1 MKQKDTSPF
10 VLAFFIGFIKGTEP
24 SSFHDDILILE
35 KDTPGAMTQLGA
47 ISRSASKN

>member
-1 MKQKDTSPF
+1 VKQTDTGPF